1 MQYMWYSRESA
12 ITKQIKNLR
21 GRSRLSTPQGIPM
34 SYSILSYDINTT
46 TLNVGRHCST
56 NARRSKPPCETEY
69 DIFAV
74 RRSGLP
80 TASFPTGS
88 LTSVCIGYLGRKGA
102 PCSFPLTLDSEFG
115 STFPEGALVLD
126 LAMQSLLRIY
136 DHVREMG
143 DSLRKWRDSMRSA
156 FISFIKQ
163 SGKQWADPCW
173 QRLVS
178 PSQPLRRPSL
188 RLCVSL

>member
-80 TASFPTGS
+80 TTSFS
-88 LTSVCIGYLGRKGA
+88 Y
-102 PCSFPLTLDSEFG
+102 
-115 STFPEGALVLD
+115 
-126 LAMQSLLRIY
+126 
-136 DHVREMG
+136 
-143 DSLRKWRDSMRSA
+143 W
-156 FISFIKQ
+156 
-163 SGKQWADPCW
+163 DP
-173 QRLVS
+173 
-178 PSQPLRRPSL
+178 
-188 RLCVSL
+188 